1 MDVSRCRQRLQGLF
15 AEQRRLLEVL
25 LGVRG
30 IVRGGIYLTKSKCGK
45 AVCKCEKEGK
55 LHEVWKYYWSE
66 GGKTRI
72 RSISE
77 ADRINYL
84 RYTKEYQKYRRVR
97 AELVKTQQEQIKLIG
112 LLEKGLRVG
121 LTEKRLKKAGKT

>member
-1 MDVSRCRQRLQGLF
+1 MDISRYRQQLQGLF
-15 AEQRRLLEVL
+15 TEQRRLLEVL

-30 IVRGGIYLTKSKCGK
+30 IVRGGIYRTKSKCGK
-45 AVCKCEKEGK
+45 AGCKCEKEGK

-66 GGKTRI
+66 GGKTHM

-84 RYTKEYQKYRRVR
+84 RHTKEYQKYRWARS
-97 AELVKTQQEQIKLIG
+97 
-112 LLEKGLRVG
+112 
-121 LTEKRLKKAGKT
+121 